1 MSNNLDYLET
11 LKEESKFEEMLEEV
25 KYKVMSLKLDED
37 YRAENFTIMGDIYN
51 IIAKIKQAYHD
62 KTTKV
67 QFVPAAMS
75 SAMGRDAFFSPEV
88 LDLSKTKITCEPF
101 MEESE

>member
-1 MSNNLDYLET
+1 MSENNWDYLET

-51 IIAKIKQAYHD
+51 IIAKIKQAYRV
-62 KTTKV
+62 KTTNV

-75 SAMGRDAFFSPEV
+75 ATSFFKPE
-88 LDLSKTKITCEPF
+88 DLKKINISCEPV